1 MSESKSIP
9 AYTVAEWKAKGF
21 TFEPTTDAIG
31 CTNVTFGGMP
41 FFFFRQLNVKSTRD
55 LMHNMSKEVSP
66 AEDNRLIVAGEFSDA
81 DTFPFFLVTAES
93 HAEMKSLQQG
103 YFAYLEDAED
113 KLKSFSAAFLE
124 YADDMLPLL
133 SDALLHPDGLKR

>member
-31 CTNVTFGGMP
+31 CTNVTFGGKP
-41 FFFFRQLNVKSTRD
+41 FFFFRQLNVKSTLD
-55 LMHNMSKEVSP
+55 LIHNLSKEVSP

-81 DTFPFFLVTAES
+81 DTFLFFLVTAES
-93 HAEMKSLQQG
+93 YAEMKSAQER
-103 YFAYLEDAED
+103 YYAC
-113 KLKSFSAAFLE
+113 LE
-124 YADDMLPLL
+124 YADD
-133 SDALLHPDGLKR
+133 ALRTFSETCIE